1 MASSSISRSGQKMR
15 FCSVVSAESG
25 EDPIGSSWHSER
37 YMLVELPL
45 PWKYNALE
53 SIHAPEGLGPLLMEL
68 WEAGHRWGFI
78 GFAPDDEYRV
88 AAMTRVIDFQLPPAP
103 FARYDR
109 VEYLFPTDRVT
120 HLLRLLATGPERE
133 ELAAFRVG
141 AGTGD
146 RDARDPR
153 DVFVCTHG
161 AIDACCATFG
171 YPVYQMLRQMAR
183 NPDYRLRVW
192 RCTHFGGHRFAA
204 TVLDMPEGRY
214 WGHLEAQDLG
224 PLIRR
229 DRPFTELRHRY
240 RGWAA
245 LPNPLQQVAEGAAF
259 VRAGWEWTRCLVRA
273 SDPSGPAGA
282 DAGQV
287 VRFDYAYAE
296 TREHGSVEVEVVPDG
311 AVTTMHASNS
321 DELHDAP
328 QYRTSIRSVT
338 PEDGLLA

>member
-1 MASSSISRSGQKMR
+1 MALSPTSGSGSGQKMR

-25 EDPIGSSWHSER
+25 EDPIGSSWHTER
-37 YMLVELPL
+37 YVLVELPL

-78 GFAPDDEYRV
+78 GFAPDDAYRV
-88 AAMTRVIDFQLPPAP
+88 AGMTRVIDYQLPPAP
-103 FARYDR
+103 FAGYDR
-109 VEYLFPTDRVT
+109 AEYLFPTDRVT
-120 HLLRLLATGPERE
+120 DLLRLLATEPERE
-133 ELAAFRVG
+133 ELAALRVD
-141 AGTGD
+141 AD
-146 RDARDPR
+146 PRDR

-171 YPVYQMLRQMAR
+171 YPIYQMLRQMAG
-183 NPDYRLRVW
+183 NPDHRLRVW

-214 WGHLEAQDLG
+214 WGHLEARDLG

-245 LPNPLQQVAEGAAF
+245 LADPLQQVAEGAAF
-259 VRAGWEWTRCLVRA
+259 VRAGWEWARCLVRA
-273 SDPSGPAGA
+273 SDPSALAQG
-282 DAGQV
+282 DTEQV
-287 VRFDYAYAE
+287 VRFDY
-296 TREHGSVEVEVVPDG
+296 THSGSGEQGAVTVKIVPDG
-311 AVTTMHASNS
+311 MVTTMHASNS

-328 QYRTSIRSVT
+328 QYRMSIRSFT
-338 PEDGLLA
+338 PEDGLLG